1 MGEDA
6 TLVRHRPAGRREQSY
21 GVVRRRIS
29 RARNLE
35 HD

>member
-6 TLVRHRPAGRREQSY
+6 TLVRYRPVGWEEQSY